1 MKREN
6 YKILIIFQEQEDYT
20 LANKRISADYPNAT
34 ITPIDSI
41 EKLKSTVT
49 HGSHDLAIIHSNIRW
64 LTCEEL
70 INCLSTFTPAV
81 PIFAFVERE
90 RHELVRYLLNLGV
103 KDYSLSNPKFSFR
116 LPIAI
121 KSIIETSRSEL
132 KSQAIQHRLEEQE
145 VLFKTL
151 FDNAPEAVAITDESG
166 LVTNINPMFTTIFG
180 FLPSDLIGK
189 SIDEAICPKEDLE
202 QAYQIN
208 QELKSVGTIAK
219 NLVRKHKDGHHI
231 NVSLVST
238 LLFFPDGS
246 SGLYAIYRNIDEE
259 IKVTK
264 ELHTTKLYLNS
275 LLESIDEMIISLD
288 AKGNVAYFNTA
299 YQEFLQKEYN
309 FNIEMGLNFFTTKET
324 QKLEVHREFVE
335 KAFMKRNSSK
345 VIFTKHGDKTI
356 HRELTSSPVIFN
368 NKLVGVSIISRD
380 ITRFIEFQ
388 NELKIEK
395 ERAESANIANS
406 QFLATMSHEIRTPLN
421 GVLGMAELLR
431 HTLLDEEQKDY
442 INSIKIAGNSLLE
455 VINDVLDFSKL
466 ESSNV
471 ILNKLHFSIN
481 ELFKEIELIVIS
493 RAKEKNLNLV
503 FEYEQG
509 LNEYFYADKLRVKQI
524 LLNIIYNAIKFTD
537 KGKIIV
543 TFSKASQKDAYRFS
557 IKDTGIGIKENE
569 IERLF
574 EPFMQAKSSLAN
586 RSSGTGLG
594 LAIVK
599 RLIDAMQGEIKVES
613 TYNVGSTFSFI
624 LKLPKSSSDSIKKLR
639 KQIAP
644 NFTISNE
651 FARDYPLDIL
661 VAEDNEINQK
671 LLIMLLTKLGYQPDL
686 ANNGKEAYD
695 QVSQSHYDIILMD
708 IEMPVM
714 DGVASMLKIRENE
727 VIIQPYIV
735 AVTANAKSEDE
746 SKYLNL
752 GMDAYLSKPINFKRL
767 TEILSEAY
775 RLLSLET
782 TTIK

>member
-1 MKREN
+1 M
-6 YKILIIFQEQEDYT
+6 L
-20 LANKRISADYPNAT
+20 
-34 ITPIDSI
+34 
-41 EKLKSTVT
+41 
-49 HGSHDLAIIHSNIRW
+49 
-64 LTCEEL
+64 
-70 INCLSTFTPAV
+70 
-81 PIFAFVERE
+81 
-90 RHELVRYLLNLGV
+90 
-103 KDYSLSNPKFSFR
+103 FR
-116 LPIAI
+116 
-121 KSIIETSRSEL
+121 S
-132 KSQAIQHRLEEQE
+132 
-145 VLFKTL
+145 
-151 FDNAPEAVAITDESG
+151 
-166 LVTNINPMFTTIFG
+166 
-180 FLPSDLIGK
+180 
-189 SIDEAICPKEDLE
+189 
-202 QAYQIN
+202 
-208 QELKSVGTIAK
+208 
-219 NLVRKHKDGHHI
+219 
-231 NVSLVST
+231 
-238 LLFFPDGS
+238 
-246 SGLYAIYRNIDEE
+246 
-259 IKVTK
+259 
-264 ELHTTKLYLNS
+264 
-275 LLESIDEMIISLD
+275 
-288 AKGNVAYFNTA
+288 
-299 YQEFLQKEYN
+299 
-309 FNIEMGLNFFTTKET
+309 
-324 QKLEVHREFVE
+324 
-335 KAFMKRNSSK
+335 
-345 VIFTKHGDKTI
+345 
-356 HRELTSSPVIFN
+356 
-368 NKLVGVSIISRD
+368 
-380 ITRFIEFQ
+380 
-388 NELKIEK
+388 
-395 ERAESANIANS
+395 
-406 QFLATMSHEIRTPLN
+406 

-442 INSIKIAGNSLLE
+442 INSIKISGSNLLE

-481 ELFKEIELIVIS
+481 ELFKEIESIVIS

-708 IEMPVM
+708 VEMPVM

-752 GMDAYLSKPINFKRL
+752 GMDAYLSKPINVKRL
-767 TEILSEAY
+767 TELLSEAY

-782 TTIK
+782 TTVK